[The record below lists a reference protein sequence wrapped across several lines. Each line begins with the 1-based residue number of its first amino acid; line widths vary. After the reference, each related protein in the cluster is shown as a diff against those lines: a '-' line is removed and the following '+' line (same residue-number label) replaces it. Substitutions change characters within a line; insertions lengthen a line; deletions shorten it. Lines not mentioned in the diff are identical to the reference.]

1 MTALILASASTAR
14 SRMLDAAGIL
24 AEVKPAAVD
33 EEAVKASLR
42 RDGATARDVAT
53 LLAEAKAERASGRD
67 PEALVIGGDSMLTCG
82 DTWFDKPPDR
92 DHARAQLQALRGK
105 PHRLY
110 SAVALARGGSTIWR
124 HVEYATLQ
132 MRDFSD
138 AFLDAYL
145 AAEGD
150 TLLGSVGAYRL
161 EGLGAQLFS
170 RIEGDHFVIQG
181 LPLLALLEQLRVLG
195 VLPR

>member
-1 MTALILASASTAR
+1 MTALVLASASTAR
-14 SRMLDAAGIL
+14 ARMLAAAGL
-24 AEVKPAAVD
+24 SAEIRPAPID

-42 RDGATARDVAT
+42 RDGAQARDVAT

-82 DTWFDKPPDR
+82 ETWFDKPPDR
-92 DHARAQLQALRGK
+92 DHARAQLQALRGR

-110 SAVALARGGSTIWR
+110 SAVALARGGATIWR
-124 HVEYATLQ
+124 HVEHATLR

-138 AFLDAYL
+138 SFLDAYL

-150 TLLGSVGAYRL
+150 AVLGSVGAYRL

-170 RIEGDHFVIQG
+170 DIEGDHFVIQG
-181 LPLLALLEQLRVLG
+181 LPLLPLLEQLRILG